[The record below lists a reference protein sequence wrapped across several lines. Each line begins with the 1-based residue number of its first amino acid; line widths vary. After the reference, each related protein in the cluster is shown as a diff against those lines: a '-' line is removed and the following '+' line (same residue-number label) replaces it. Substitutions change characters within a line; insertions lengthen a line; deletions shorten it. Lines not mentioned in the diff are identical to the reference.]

1 MSQKKSAPQGA
12 EKNLIEANVNTVDSE
27 GVCFLDVRKNDSERL
42 RVHLR
47 EYKGRMYVDC
57 RVWFLTPDGSYKP
70 SSKGLMLK
78 PSDIP
83 SLAGAMS
90 DAAAAN
96 DPRGVI

>member
-1 MSQKKSAPQGA
+1 MGESVGD
-12 EKNLIEANVNTVDSE
+12 VNTQE
-27 GVCFLDVRKNDSERL
+27 HGVCFLDVRKNDAERL

-57 RVWFLTPDGSYKP
+57 RVWFLAPDGSCKP

-83 SLAGAMS
+83 SLARAMS

-96 DPRGVI
+96 DPKGVI

>member
-1 MSQKKSAPQGA
+1 MDQKKSAPQGA
-12 EKNLIEANVNTVDSE
+12 ERMGESVENVNTHE
-27 GVCFLDVRKNDSERL
+27 QGVCFLDVRKNDSERL

-96 DPRGVI
+96 DPKGVI